1 MDSWKPLDT
10 IPAPPITEVDNN
22 LQQEFSQD
30 ELYFTQVAEID
41 SQVETV
47 PYNEQITAPVNTL
60 PEIVEP
66 IDTDVDEFKPETN
79 PFKVIGLFFRLVWQ
93 IVSRVF
99 LMLF

>member
-22 LQQEFSQD
+22 LHEFPQD
-30 ELYFTQVAEID
+30 ELYFSQVAEMD
-41 SQVETV
+41 SQTETR
-47 PYNEQITAPVNTL
+47 PYNEAITAPVNTL
-60 PEIVEP
+60 PEISEP

-93 IVSRVF
+93 LVSRLF
-99 LMLF
+99 LMWRS